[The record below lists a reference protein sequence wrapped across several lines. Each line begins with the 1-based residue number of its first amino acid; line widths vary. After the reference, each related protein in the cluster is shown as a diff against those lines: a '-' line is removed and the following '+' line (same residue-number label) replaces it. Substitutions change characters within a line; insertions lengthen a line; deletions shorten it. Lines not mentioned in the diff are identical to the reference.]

1 MANAGSSGKQEKWS
15 PELLAAAV
23 TIILFLLAQGRSW
36 FEFLP
41 SATDV
46 GIGAAVTVVAAAFLR
61 PLLYRL
67 SAAAQFFITLVTTI
81 VILVGISFAAYWHQ
95 TSPGR
100 SASSEAAGWS
110 TVNVVAEPGGKRIH
124 AAPGKYGTGY
134 GWDQGRQVYIHMDSN
149 GPNMISWLPST
160 STTGAYYAQVQAK
173 QLSGS
178 DATACVLSFAW
189 KNGNSFFHL
198 ALRSDG
204 LQLAYWDGKIPA
216 RAYEGPVAVPYAT
229 NLAAWHTIAVL
240 VQGSQVTAFVD
251 NYQVFSDSISQSLT
265 GGVTFGTMDIG
276 TGYDD
281 DATCEFQNAEIRT
294 QR

>member
-1 MANAGSSGKQEKWS
+1 MPS
-15 PELLAAAV
+15 PTE
-23 TIILFLLAQGRSW
+23 
-36 FEFLP
+36 
-41 SATDV
+41 V
-46 GIGAAVTVVAAAFLR
+46 GIGAAATVVTAAFLR

-67 SAAAQFFITLVTTI
+67 PSAAQFIITLVTTI
-81 VILVGISFAAYWHQ
+81 VIVVGVGFVSYWHQ

-100 SASSEAAGWS
+100 GAQSEAADWS
-110 TVNVVAEPGGKRIH
+110 TVNIVAEPSGKHIP
-124 AAPGKYGTGY
+124 AAKAKYGTGY
-134 GWDQGRQVYIHMDSN
+134 GWDEGRQVYIHMDSS
-149 GPNMISWLPST
+149 GPNMISWLPSA
-160 STTGAYYAQVQAK
+160 STTDTYYAQVQAK

-216 RAYEGPVAVPYAT
+216 RAFEGPAAVPYAA

-240 VQGSQVTAFVD
+240 VQDSEVTAFVD
-251 NYQVFSDSISQSLT
+251 GNRVFSDYISQSLT

-276 TGYDD
+276 GGYDD
-281 DATCEFQNAEIRT
+281 DATCEFQNPEIRT